1 MRSIRIL
8 SIVIVLAV
16 IVSNLSLQV
25 AQATNG
31 DRNSS
36 SKASKRLVK
45 ELKAFHSSNTFKN
58 GVFTVEPLEDNF
70 YEWNIKIFKL
80 DPESSLHKYFVEWS
94 RRTGKDHI
102 LLRVSYNEH
111 YPFSPP
117 LVRVVYPY
125 IQGSHILDGG
135 LICLDL
141 LTETSWTMAYTIEP
155 LILQITASVL
165 AQASIHPGK
174 DNAQYSFTDARN
186 KFDNYLS
193 KRRWY

>member
-70 YEWNIKIFKL
+70 YEWNIKMFKF
-80 DPESSLHKYFVEWS
+80 DPESFLHKYFVEWS

-102 LLRVSYNEH
+102 LLRVSYNEN

-117 LVRVVYPY
+117 HVRIVYPD
-125 IQGSHILDGG
+125 IRGPSIIGG
-135 LICLDL
+135 RICADL
-141 LTETSWTMAYTIEP
+141 LTKRGWSMAYTIEP
-155 LILQITASVL
+155 LILQITSVMF
-165 AQASIHPGK
+165 ARASIHPRY
-174 DNAQYSFTDARN
+174 DHAQYSFKDA
-186 KFDNYLS
+186 KDEFDNYLS